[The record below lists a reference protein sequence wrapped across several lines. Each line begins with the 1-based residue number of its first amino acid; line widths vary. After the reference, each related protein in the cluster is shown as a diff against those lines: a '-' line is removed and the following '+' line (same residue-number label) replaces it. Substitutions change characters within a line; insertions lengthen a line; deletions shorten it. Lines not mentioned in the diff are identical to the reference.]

1 MKIVLCSDNHS
12 NFLVLDKILSD
23 NPNADYYWHLG
34 DSESESIDRLLPFV
48 SVLGNNDYLKLPIY
62 RVIEVDK
69 HRFLLTHGH
78 RFLRNDLNTLLYLAK
93 ENNCDVVLYGHTH
106 IFSDVSYKGVR
117 FINPGSCSHNRDGSK
132 PTYAILDI
140 QDKDIKLLKRTLKSD

>member
-12 NFLVLDKILSD
+12 NFLALDKILSD

-34 DSESESIDRLLPFV
+34 DSESNSIDRLSPFV
-48 SVLGNNDYLKLPIY
+48 SVLGNNDYLDLPIY
-62 RVIEVDK
+62 RVIEACN

-78 RFLRNDLNTLLYLAK
+78 RFLGNDLNALYYLAK

-106 IFSDVSYKGVR
+106 MFSDYSYNGVR

-132 PTYAILDI
+132 PSYVILNI
-140 QDKDIKLLKRTLKSD
+140 NNKNIKLVKKEL

>member
-12 NFLVLDKILSD
+12 NFLALDKILSD

-34 DSESESIDRLLPFV
+34 DSESNSIDRLSPFV
-48 SVLGNNDYLKLPIY
+48 SVLGNNDYLDLPIY
-62 RVIEVDK
+62 RVIEACN

-78 RFLRNDLNTLLYLAK
+78 RFLGNDLNALYYLAK

-106 IFSDVSYKGVR
+106 MFSDYSYNGVR
-117 FINPGSCSHNRDGSK
+117 FINPGSCSHNRDGNK
-132 PTYAILDI
+132 PTYVILNI
-140 QDKDIKLLKRTLKSD
+140 NNKNIKLVKKEL

>member
-12 NFLVLDKILSD
+12 NFSVLDKILAD
-23 NPNADYYWHLG
+23 NTNADYYWHLG
-34 DSESESIDRLLPFV
+34 DSESESVDRLSPFV
-48 SVLGNNDYLKLPIY
+48 SVLGNNDYLDLPIY
-62 RVIEVDK
+62 RVIEACN

-78 RFLRNDLNTLLYLAK
+78 RFLGNDLNTLYYLAK

-106 IFSDVSYKGVR
+106 MFSDYSYNGVR

-132 PTYAILDI
+132 PTYVILNI
-140 QDKDIKLLKRTLKSD
+140 SDKDLKLVAEVKT